1 MKVKSRISS
10 ENLFFVLVQTMMGV
24 GLLSLPHQ
32 THHAAGSDG
41 WISIL
46 ITGFF
51 IQLIV
56 LLIWLLCIKFPNLT
70 LFDFSKVILGKT
82 SGTALNFLYII
93 YLLTMICYIFIVYA
107 DILKRWILPET
118 PVWVLFLIEFVLLI
132 YGSICKIK
140 NVISLLSFLFIFIL
154 FLFFITFFVYGD
166 SSIDVR
172 YLFPIGSSGGW
183 NILKSTSDSMISLTG
198 FETLLIYFAFIKQS
212 KKNIS
217 ALKGAFLA
225 VLFVTIFLTY
235 IVILSTVMLSP
246 EEIKITSEPVLYI
259 LSAIDIRMLSRLDLI
274 FLSFWGLI
282 VFTTIISYSFSAS
295 MGISKLIR
303 IKHKFAVI
311 LSGAFVFIISMIFYY
326 MEITLLEKWLKHVS
340 LIFGIIIPILLLLIT
355 IIFKRE
361 AASTYE
367 KN

>member
-10 ENLFFVLVQTMMGV
+10 VVLFFVLVQTMIGV

-32 THHAAGSDG
+32 AHHAAGSDG

-46 ITGFF
+46 ISGFF

-56 LLIWLLCIKFPNLT
+56 LLIWLLCRKFPNLT
-70 LFDFSKVILGKT
+70 LFDFSKVILGRT
-82 SGTALNFLYII
+82 SGTVLNFLYII
-93 YLLTMICYIFIVYA
+93 YLLTMICYIFIIYA
-107 DILKRWILPET
+107 DTLKRWILPET
-118 PVWVLFLIEFVLLI
+118 PGWVLFLIGFVLLI
-132 YGSICKIK
+132 YGTICTVK
-140 NVISLLSFLFIFIL
+140 NVISLFSSLFIFIL
-154 FLFFITFFVYGD
+154 FLFVITLFVYGD
-166 SSIDVR
+166 PSIDVR

-183 NILKSTSDSMISLTG
+183 NIIKSTSDSMISFIG

-212 KKNIS
+212 KNIS

-259 LSAIDIRMLSRLDLI
+259 LSAIEIRILSRLDLL
-274 FLSFWGLI
+274 FLSIWGLI

-303 IKHKFAVI
+303 VKHKFAVI

-326 MEITLLEKWLKHVS
+326 MEITLLEKWLKHLS

-361 AASTYE
+361 AASTDE
-367 KN
+367 KK

>member
-1 MKVKSRISS
+1 MRVKSRISS
-10 ENLFFVLVQTMMGV
+10 VNLFFLLVHTMIGV

-32 THHAAGSDG
+32 THDAAGSDG

-46 ITGFF
+46 ISGFF

-56 LLIWLLCIKFPNLT
+56 LLIWLLCRNFPNLT
-70 LFDFSKVILGKT
+70 LFDFSKVILGET
-82 SGTALNFLYII
+82 FGNVLNFIYII
-93 YLLTMICYIFIVYA
+93 YMLTVICYVFIIYA
-107 DILKRWILPET
+107 DTLKRWILPET
-118 PVWVLFLIEFVLLI
+118 PVWIIFLIGFFLLI
-132 YGSICKIK
+132 YGCICNIK
-140 NVISLLSFLFIFIL
+140 DIVSLFSFLFIFIL
-154 FLFFITFFVYGD
+154 FLFFITFLVYGY
-166 SSIDVR
+166 SYIDVR

-183 NILKSTSDSMISLTG
+183 NILKSTSDSMISFIGL
-198 FETLLIYFAFIKQS
+198 ETLLIYFAFIKQS
-212 KKNIS
+212 KTIS
-217 ALKGAFLA
+217 ALKGVFLA

-246 EEIKITSEPVLYI
+246 EEIKITPEPVLYI
-259 LSAIDIRMLSRLDLI
+259 LRTIEIRILSRLDLI
-274 FLSFWGLI
+274 FLSFWALI

-311 LSGAFVFIISMIFYY
+311 LSGTFVLIVSIIFYY
-326 MEITLLEKWLKHVS
+326 MEITLLEKWLKHLS

>member
-212 KKNIS
+212 KK
-217 ALKGAFLA
+217 
-225 VLFVTIFLTY
+225 IFQ
-235 IVILSTVMLSP
+235 
-246 EEIKITSEPVLYI
+246 
-259 LSAIDIRMLSRLDLI
+259 
-274 FLSFWGLI
+274 
-282 VFTTIISYSFSAS
+282 
-295 MGISKLIR
+295 
-303 IKHKFAVI
+303 H
-311 LSGAFVFIISMIFYY
+311 
-326 MEITLLEKWLKHVS
+326 
-340 LIFGIIIPILLLLIT
+340 
-355 IIFKRE
+355 
-361 AASTYE
+361 
-367 KN
+367 

>member
-1 MKVKSRISS
+1 MRVKSRISS
-10 ENLFFVLVQTMMGV
+10 VNLFFLLVQTMIGV

-32 THHAAGSDG
+32 THEAAGSDG

-46 ITGFF
+46 ISGFF

-56 LLIWLLCIKFPNLT
+56 LLIWLLCRNFPNLT
-70 LFDFSKVILGKT
+70 LFDFSKVIFGET
-82 SGTALNFLYII
+82 SGTVLNFLYII
-93 YLLTMICYIFIVYA
+93 YLLTVICYIFIIYV
-107 DILKRWILPET
+107 DNLKRWILPET
-118 PVWVLFLIEFVLLI
+118 PAWILFLIAFVLLI
-132 YGSICKIK
+132 YGSICNIK
-140 NVISLLSFLFIFIL
+140 NVVSLFSLLFIFIL
-154 FLFFITFFVYGD
+154 FLFFITFLVYGD
-166 SSIDVR
+166 PYIDVR

-183 NILKSTSDSMISLTG
+183 NILKSTSDSMISFIG

-212 KKNIS
+212 KTIS
-217 ALKGAFLA
+217 ALKGVFLA

-246 EEIKITSEPVLYI
+246 EEIKITPEPVLYI
-259 LSAIDIRMLSRLDLI
+259 LSAMEIRILSRLDLI

-282 VFTTIISYSFSAS
+282 VFTTIISYTFSAS
-295 MGISKLIR
+295 MGISKLIH

-311 LSGAFVFIISMIFYY
+311 LSGTFVLIVSIIFYY
-326 MEITLLEKWLKHVS
+326 MEITLLEKWLKHLS
-340 LIFGIIIPILLLLIT
+340 LVFGIIIPILLLLIT

>member
-1 MKVKSRISS
+1 MRVKSRISS
-10 ENLFFVLVQTMMGV
+10 VNLFFLLVQTMIGV

-32 THHAAGSDG
+32 THDAAGSDG

-46 ITGFF
+46 ISGFF

-56 LLIWLLCIKFPNLT
+56 LLIWLLSRKFPNLT
-70 LFDFSKVILGKT
+70 LFDFSKVILGET
-82 SGTALNFLYII
+82 SGTVLNFIYII
-93 YLLTMICYIFIVYA
+93 YLLTVICYVFIIYA
-107 DILKRWILPET
+107 DTLKRWILPET
-118 PVWVLFLIEFVLLI
+118 PAWIIFSIVFVLLI
-132 YGSICKIK
+132 YGSVCNIK
-140 NVISLLSFLFIFIL
+140 NMVSLFSFLFIFIL
-154 FLFFITFFVYGD
+154 FLFFITFLVYD
-166 SSIDVR
+166 YSYIDVR

-183 NILKSTSDSMISLTG
+183 NILKSTSDSMISFIG
-198 FETLLIYFAFIKQS
+198 FETLLIYFAFMKQS
-212 KKNIS
+212 KTIS
-217 ALKGAFLA
+217 ALKGVFFA

-246 EEIKITSEPVLYI
+246 EEIKITPEPVLYI
-259 LSAIDIRMLSRLDLI
+259 LSAIEIRILSRLDLI
-274 FLSFWGLI
+274 FLSFWCLI

-311 LSGAFVFIISMIFYY
+311 LSGTFVLIVSIIFYY
-326 MEITLLEKWLKHVS
+326 MEITLLEKWLKHLG

>member
-1 MKVKSRISS
+1 MRVKSRISS
-10 ENLFFVLVQTMMGV
+10 VNLFFLLVQTMIGV

-32 THHAAGSDG
+32 THDAAGSDG

-46 ITGFF
+46 ISGFF

-56 LLIWLLCIKFPNLT
+56 LLIWLLCRNFPNLT
-70 LFDFSKVILGKT
+70 LFDFSKVILGKML
-82 SGTALNFLYII
+82 GTVLNFIYII
-93 YLLTMICYIFIVYA
+93 YLLTMICYIFIIYA
-107 DILKRWILPET
+107 DTLKRWILPET
-118 PVWVLFLIEFVLLI
+118 PGWVLLLIFFILLI
-132 YGSICKIK
+132 YGSICNIK
-140 NVISLLSFLFIFIL
+140 NVVSLFSLLFIFIL
-154 FLFFITFFVYGD
+154 FLFFITFLVYGYPY
-166 SSIDVR
+166 IDVR
-172 YLFPIGSSGGW
+172 YLFPTGSSGGW
-183 NILKSTSDSMISLTG
+183 NILKSTSDSMISFIG

-212 KKNIS
+212 KTIS
-217 ALKGAFLA
+217 ALKGVFLA

-246 EEIKITSEPVLYI
+246 EEIKITPEPVLYI
-259 LSAIDIRMLSRLDLI
+259 LSAMEIRILSRLDLI

-311 LSGAFVFIISMIFYY
+311 LSGTFVLIVSIIFYY
-326 MEITLLEKWLKHVS
+326 MEITLLEKWLKHLS

>member
-1 MKVKSRISS
+1 MRVKSRISS

-24 GLLSLPHQ
+24 GLLTLPHQ

-70 LFDFSKVILGKT
+70 LFDFSKVILGKML
-82 SGTALNFLYII
+82 GTVLNFIYII

-140 NVISLLSFLFIFIL
+140 NMISLLSFPFIFIL

-183 NILKSTSDSMISLTG
+183 NILKSTSDSMISLIG
-198 FETLLIYFAFIKQS
+198 FETLLIYFAFINQS
-212 KKNIS
+212 KNIS

-259 LSAIDIRMLSRLDLI
+259 LSAIEIRILSRLDLI

-282 VFTTIISYSFSAS
+282 VFTTIISYSFSVS

-303 IKHKFAVI
+303 IKHNFAVI
-311 LSGAFVFIISMIFYY
+311 LSGTFVLIVSIIFYY
-326 MEITLLEKWLKHVS
+326 MEITLLEKWLKHLS

>member
-24 GLLSLPHQ
+24 GLLTLPHQ

-70 LFDFSKVILGKT
+70 LFDFSKVILGKML
-82 SGTALNFLYII
+82 GTVLNFIYII

-140 NVISLLSFLFIFIL
+140 NMISLLSFPFIFIL

-183 NILKSTSDSMISLTG
+183 NILKSTSDSMIPFIG

-212 KKNIS
+212 KTIS
-217 ALKGAFLA
+217 ALKGVFLA

-246 EEIKITSEPVLYI
+246 EEIKITPEPVLYI
-259 LSAIDIRMLSRLDLI
+259 LSAMEIRILSRLDLI

-282 VFTTIISYSFSAS
+282 VFTTIISYSFSVS

-303 IKHKFAVI
+303 IKHNFAVI
-311 LSGAFVFIISMIFYY
+311 LSGTFVLIVSIIFYY
-326 MEITLLEKWLKHVS
+326 MEITLLEKWLKHLS